1 MVFLFSFIF
10 IAVVRTATHKINNNN
25 NSNVNNN
32 NNTTFTSAPRWKMAG
47 TNVTHQ
53 RNQLQISQPQI
64 QQQRIN
70 W

>member
-1 MVFLFSFIF
+1 MFHSF
-10 IAVVRTATHKINNNN
+10 IAVVRTAAHKINNNN

-32 NNTTFTSAPRWKMAG
+32 NTTITSARWKMAG